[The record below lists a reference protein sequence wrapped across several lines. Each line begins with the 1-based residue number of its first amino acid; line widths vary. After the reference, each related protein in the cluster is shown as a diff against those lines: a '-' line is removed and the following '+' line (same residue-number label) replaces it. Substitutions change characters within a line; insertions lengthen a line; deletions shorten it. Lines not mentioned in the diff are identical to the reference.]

1 MNGLRQGW
9 LVAIREMR
17 ERSRTRGFRASMV
30 VTILIVVAV
39 IVVPAMIESGGSR
52 KDVGLTGSIPDGL
65 PLAIRAQA
73 DAVDL
78 KVEIRR
84 YDTTGVGE
92 EAVRQGDVDV
102 LVVDARQLE
111 WPRQTDE
118 HLRGV
123 VTGAIQLVVV
133 RERAA
138 AAGISPD
145 DLLAVVA
152 PVPVQNVE
160 LGAVPGGSP
169 GDETAAMLMTILLLV
184 AISAYGNLVLTGVVE
199 EKASRVVEVLLVRMP
214 ARTLLAGKVVGI
226 GLLGLAQFV
235 VTALVALAAMAAVDS
250 LDVPAVRGVVLAWVV
265 VWFLLGFG
273 LYAMAYGAL
282 GSLASRTEDGQSV
295 AGPVVAVLIAA
306 YWVSFAALGQ
316 DPNSGASQFVSLFP
330 ATAPFA
336 MPARIA
342 LGATAWWEP
351 WLAVVLT
358 LVAVAGLVRFG
369 GRVYAGAILHAG
381 PTLTLRD
388 AWRGTMSPDGA
399 GTITRPAS
407 TRRQRLARE
416 ASIHPHRPA
425 HRSPDGP

>member
-1 MNGLRQGW
+1 MNRVRQGW
-9 LVAIREMR
+9 LVAVREMR
-17 ERSRTRGFRASMV
+17 ERSRTRGFRAGFV

-39 IVVPAMIESGGSR
+39 IVVPAVLGSSGGTN
-52 KDVGLTGSIPDGL
+52 DVGLAGSVPDGL
-65 PLAIRAQA
+65 PIAIRGQS
-73 DAVDL
+73 DAAGT
-78 KVEIRR
+78 KAAIHR
-84 YDTTGVGE
+84 YESVGAGE
-92 EAVRQGDVDV
+92 EAARRGDVDV

-118 HLRGV
+118 QLRTV
-123 VTGAIQLVVV
+123 VAGAIHLIAV

-152 PVPVQNVE
+152 PVRVENVE
-160 LGAVPGGSP
+160 LGALPGGSP
-169 GDETAAMLMTILLLV
+169 DDEMAAMLMTVMLLI
-184 AISAYGNLVLTGVVE
+184 AISTYGNMVLTGVVE

-235 VTALVALAAMAAVDS
+235 VTALVAFAVLSAVDAV
-250 LDVPAVRGVVLAWVV
+250 DVPVVRGIVLAWVV
-265 VWFLLGFG
+265 AWFLLGYA

-295 AGPVVAVLIAA
+295 AGPVIAVLIAA

-316 DPNSGASQFVSLFP
+316 DPQSGASQLVSLFP

-342 LGATAWWEP
+342 MGASTWWEP
-351 WLAVVLT
+351 MLAVILT
-358 LVAVAGLVRFG
+358 VAAVAGLVRFG

-381 PTLTLRD
+381 PTLKMRD
-388 AWRGTMSPDGA
+388 AWRGATS
-399 GTITRPAS
+399 
-407 TRRQRLARE
+407 
-416 ASIHPHRPA
+416 PHRGGT
-425 HRSPDGP
+425 GPMFVPQA